1 MPHLGPGDETSSDR
15 GVDVTPGHVT
25 NGLSH
30 GGHGDTKT
38 QGDADI
44 LSLGRG
50 IIILY
55 SIIADMKD

>member
-1 MPHLGPGDETSSDR
+1 MPHLGPGDETSGDR

-44 LSLGRG
+44 LSLGG
-50 IIILY
+50 IINI
-55 SIIADMKD
+55 